1 MTDKDMHI
9 HNDKTHGHGNMMMGI
24 ILGTIALLALLTF
37 AFMVPVNGNRS
48 TIPNHTS
55 IGKVDVSGLTHAEA
69 IAKMTKASDKSAMT
83 VRHGKTSKTFPYKDM
98 GISFN
103 IEHAVKSAFSSRS
116 TVSSLFNENIPMPV
130 SIDNSTARSVVNASI
145 VGKSAVRDESI
156 AFNNNNNAYVLD
168 KGAEGQSI
176 DVDDIDQSI
185 IHQSCQGFCTGN
197 DDDISDIP
205 SITVMITHGEPYT
218 IANADDIIKSA
229 DAFIGRSYT
238 ISLDGDTMTIP
249 KSTVSQWISM
259 SSQSGKSVIVPNT
272 SAIRSSMNAYLDT
285 LGTAAENEDIITTP
299 DGGRDIAT
307 VSYGNNGN
315 KVVIDHA
322 DTLISNAISSNKG
335 LSLKA
340 TRVVVPFKRQRTKA
354 PSDFN
359 SANGS
364 PWITIDLSAQ
374 TAYAYRGTTLIKTFP
389 LATGKAGSKATDVGT
404 YYVDVKYDTQT
415 MRGAD
420 YVSPNVKWI
429 SYFNGSEGFHGAPWN
444 TYNIIHGI
452 PSSHGCV
459 NMFIDDAKW
468 IYDFAPIGTKVEV
481 VGSTP
486 TTAVR

>member
-1 MTDKDMHI
+1 MTDRGMHI
-9 HNDKTHGHGNMMMGI
+9 HKDKAHSHSNMIIGI
-24 ILGTIALLALLTF
+24 ILGTIVLLTF
-37 AFMVPVNGNRS
+37 AFMVPINGNRS

-69 IAKMTKASDKSAMT
+69 VAKMTRAFDESGIT

-130 SIDNSTARSVVNASI
+130 SIDNSTARSVVNAGM
-145 VGKSAVRDESI
+145 VGKSAVRDENI
-156 AFNNNNNAYVLD
+156 TFNNDAYVLD

-176 DVDDIDQSI
+176 DVDDIDQSV

-197 DDDISDIP
+197 DDDISDRP
-205 SITVMITHGEPYT
+205 SINVMITHGEPYAIT
-218 IANADDIIKSA
+218 NADDIIKSA
-229 DAFIGRSYT
+229 NAFIGRSYT
-238 ISLDGDTMTIP
+238 ISLDGNIMTIP
-249 KSTVSQWISM
+249 KATVSQWISI

-272 SAIRSSMNAYLDT
+272 SAITSSMNAYLDT
-285 LGTAAENEDIITTP
+285 LGTAAENEHIITTP

-307 VSYGNNGN
+307 ISYGSNGN

-322 DTLISNAISSNKG
+322 DTLISNAISSNKD

-340 TRVVVPFKRQRTKA
+340 TRVMVPFTQQRTKA

-374 TAYAYRGTTLIKTFP
+374 TAYAYKGTTLIKTFP
-389 LATGKAGSKATDVGT
+389 LATGEAGSDATDVGT
-404 YYVDVKYDTQT
+404 YYVNVKYTSQT

-420 YVSPNVKWI
+420 YVSPNVPWV
-429 SYFNGSEGFHGAPWN
+429 SYFNGGEGFHGAPWN
-444 TYNIIHGI
+444 TYNITHGI
-452 PSSHGCV
+452 PSSHGCA

-486 TTAVR
+486 TTSVR